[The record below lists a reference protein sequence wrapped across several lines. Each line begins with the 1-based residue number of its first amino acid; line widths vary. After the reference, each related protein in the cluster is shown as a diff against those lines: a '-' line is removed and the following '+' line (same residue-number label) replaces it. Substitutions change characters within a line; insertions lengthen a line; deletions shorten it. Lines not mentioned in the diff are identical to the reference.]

1 MFSSMI
7 PLLLT
12 LRYVNIKQN
21 REKIAKLAILV
32 EQNGWS
38 EEDVKRQSD
47 KHAFLD
53 LTDKQ
58 CVSPDFSLHRQG
70 ALTRTRNPFFTY
82 TP

>member
-1 MFSSMI
+1 MI

-21 REKIAKLAILV
+21 REKIAKLALLV

-58 CVSPDFSLHRQG
+58 YVSTGFPLHRQA